1 MCKALRQALWEK
13 QWWMRPGSCYWKH
26 SQSGRTDR
34 WTQLITIWSRAICQ
48 MRASHPVLW
57 SMGEEGLLPNIGEQI
72 GFLGGNTKSRA
83 SSSQLGEILSPGQLT
98 RAQLLSGVC
107 IDCSPPGF
115 SAHGKFP
122 GKNTGAGCHFLLQGI
137 FPTQR
142 LNPRLLHWQADSL
155 PLHHLE
161 KPMFVGYVG

>member
-1 MCKALRQALWEK
+1 
-13 QWWMRPGSCYWKH
+13 
-26 SQSGRTDR
+26 
-34 WTQLITIWSRAICQ
+34 

-137 FPTQR
+137 FLSEIKPSS
-142 LNPRLLHWQADSL
+142 LASPALADSL
-155 PLHHLE
+155 PLCHLGSPIFALE
-161 KPMFVGYVG
+161 AWHSTIQLLNFVSYTL